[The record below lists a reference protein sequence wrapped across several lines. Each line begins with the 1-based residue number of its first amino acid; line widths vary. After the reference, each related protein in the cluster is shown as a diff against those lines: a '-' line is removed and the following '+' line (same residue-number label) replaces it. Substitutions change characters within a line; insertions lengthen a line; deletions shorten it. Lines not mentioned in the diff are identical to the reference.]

1 MKLAVVVQRYGADI
15 SGGAELHARYVAER
29 LARHAQ
35 VEVLTTRATD
45 YVTWRNELPAGDE
58 TINGVVVRRF
68 PVSRRRHPVEFAHR
82 SRFIFEHPHSL
93 HHELRWLASEGPRS
107 PALLR
112 HIAQRR
118 REFDFFIFFSFRYY
132 HAYHGVGLVP
142 SQAVLVPTAERDPV
156 VGMGIFPPMI
166 RSARALM
173 YNSPEERVLLEA
185 MSQRRGPGVV
195 VGVGSEIPARPQPE
209 RFRKAR
215 GLRRPFAIYV
225 GRIDIN
231 KGCRELFDHFQQY
244 AARVPNGLDL
254 VLIGSKHLEIP
265 DHPRIRHLG
274 FVTDEEKFDAIAAS
288 DVLIMPSPYESLS
301 MVTLEAWA
309 LGKPVLVNG
318 ACDVL
323 RGQCV
328 RSGGGLY
335 YENVDEFCEGL
346 FRLEASGPMGAALG
360 RHGRAY
366 YHRHYAWPVI
376 EQKYLNMLDRLA
388 REPAASAAERGPGL
402 IARRFHTRPP
412 AQDVL
417 ATLPSGPVVR

>member
-68 PVSRRRHPVEFAHR
+68 PVSRQRHRIEFGHR
-82 SRFIFEHPHSL
+82 SRFIFEHAHSL

-118 REFDFFIFFSFRYY
+118 NEFDFFIFFSFRYY

-142 SQAVLVPTAERDPV
+142 SKAVLVPTAERDPV

-166 RSARALM
+166 RSARAIM

-195 VGVGSEIPARPQPE
+195 VGVGSEIPARTQPD

-215 GLRRPFAIYV
+215 GLKRPFAVYV

-231 KGCRELFDHFQQY
+231 KGCRELFDYFQQY

-265 DHPRIRHLG
+265 NHPRIRHLG
-274 FVTDEEKFDAIAAS
+274 FVSDEDKFDAIAAS

-309 LGKPVLVNG
+309 LGRPVLVNG

-366 YHRHYAWPVI
+366 YYRHYSWPVI
-376 EQKYLNMLDRLA
+376 EQKYLNMLERLA
-388 REPAASAAERGPGL
+388 REPAVSPAEPAPGL
-402 IARRFHTRPP
+402 IARRFRTRPP
-412 AQDVL
+412 AADVL

>member
-15 SGGAELHARYVAER
+15 SGGAELHARYIAER

-35 VEVLTTRATD
+35 VEVLTTRARD
-45 YVTWRNELPAGDE
+45 YETWRNELPAGDE

-68 PVSRRRHPVEFAHR
+68 PVSRQRHRIEFGHR
-82 SRFIFEHPHSL
+82 SRFIFEHAHSL

-118 REFDFFIFFSFRYY
+118 NEFDFFIFFSFRYY

-142 SQAVLVPTAERDPV
+142 SKAVLVPTAERDPV

-166 RSARALM
+166 RSARAIM

-195 VGVGSEIPARPQPE
+195 VGVGSEIPARTQPD

-215 GLRRPFAIYV
+215 GLKRPFAVYV

-231 KGCRELFDHFQQY
+231 KGCRELFDYFHQY

-265 DHPRIRHLG
+265 NHPRIRHLG
-274 FVTDEEKFDAIAAS
+274 FVSDEDKFDAIAAS

-309 LGKPVLVNG
+309 LGRPVLVNG

-366 YHRHYAWPVI
+366 YYRHYAWPVI

-388 REPAASAAERGPGL
+388 REPAASAAEPGPGL